1 MSFSI
6 REEPL
11 WFDCE
16 DAKLVGVLTHP
27 DAPARTGVLIVVGGP
42 QYRVGSHRQFVHL
55 ARRIGG
61 TGLPCLRFDY
71 RGMGDSEGTLR
82 TFEAVDADIGAAVDA
97 LQRASAIERVVL
109 WGLCDGATAA
119 LMYARHDAR
128 IAGIV
133 AVNPWAKTSAGEASV
148 RLKHYYVRRL
158 GSPQF
163 WRKLVSGNVSLRTS
177 ARGAVHS
184 VRSVLRRSPPA
195 VENDYLARMHYNLV
209 NLRHA
214 LLLVLSGD
222 DLTAR
227 EFDRWLQL
235 DRDRR
240 LIENDP
246 RVEVDRID
254 AADHTFS
261 NEAARRNLENVTI
274 HWIQRRCAAEV
285 ERVTR
290 API

>member
-11 WFDCE
+11 SFDCE
-16 DAKLVGVLTHP
+16 GAKLIGVLTQP
-27 DAPARTGVLIVVGGP
+27 DAPARTGVLIIVGGP

-55 ARRIGG
+55 ARRIAAA
-61 TGLPCLRFDY
+61 GLPCLRFDY
-71 RGMGDSEGTLR
+71 RGMGDSEGTPR
-82 TFEAVDADIGAAVDA
+82 TFEGVDADVEAAVDA
-97 LQRASAIERVVL
+97 LQRASGIERVVL

-119 LMYARHDAR
+119 LLYAHRDAR

-133 AVNPWAKTSAGEASV
+133 AVNPWAKTSAGEARV
-148 RLKHYYVRRL
+148 RLQHYYLRRL
-158 GSPQF
+158 GSVQF
-163 WRKLVSGNVSLRTS
+163 WRKLISGNVSVRAS
-177 ARGAVHS
+177 AGGAVQS
-184 VRSVLRRSPPA
+184 VRSVLRPTA
-195 VENDYLARMHYNLV
+195 NENDYLARMHRNLV
-209 NLRHA
+209 NGRHA

-235 DRDRR
+235 DRERR
-240 LIENDP
+240 LLEKDV

-261 NEAARRNLENVTI
+261 NAAARRQLEDKTI
-274 HWIQRRCAAEV
+274 HWIRRRCAAGNQ
-285 ERVTR
+285 R
-290 API
+290 APSARN